1 MEKIQI
7 TNIMNEKE
15 DIIADPT
22 AIKRIIREHY
32 KQLYAHKFDSLEE
45 INQFFRNHKLSKLNR
60 DKIDNASSS
69 ITI

>member
-45 INQFFRNHKLSKLNR
+45 IN
-60 DKIDNASSS
+60 SSETINYQNS
-69 ITI
+69 IEIK